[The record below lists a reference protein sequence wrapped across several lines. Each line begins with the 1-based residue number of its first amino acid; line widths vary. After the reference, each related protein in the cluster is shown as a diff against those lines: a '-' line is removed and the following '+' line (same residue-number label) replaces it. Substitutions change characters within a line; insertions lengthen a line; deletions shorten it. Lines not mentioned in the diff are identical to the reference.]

1 MYRSIV
7 HIAILIAFFSSAGA
21 ETTQENAIKK
31 PEANNHI
38 MNKILEFRS
47 DNDGISYEYIDFEDD
62 TTDDEDE
69 DEEILLQDESD
80 NASPLGR
87 LMTT

>member
-7 HIAILIAFFSSAGA
+7 HIAILIAFVASSFA
-21 ETTQENAIKK
+21 ETRQENAIKK
-31 PEANNHI
+31 PEANNNI

-69 DEEILLQDESD
+69 EILLQDESD